1 MLLQWQCLWQHAP
14 EHLQQTRL
22 LLSHRHRHRAG
33 NNRNRSICRN
43 ADARRNSKSTEI
55 CFLFIGD
62 GMSYPQFQAASD
74 YLGAIADEDYVKAL
88 PSNSY
93 EDRGGAVLDG
103 SEAGYKVTYT
113 QADAEAVT
121 AEDGRVILMDEHLAD
136 SDAMD
141 YDMDRAD
148 GEWALS
154 DYVQK
159 GIEVL
164 DNDTGFFMMCEGG
177 KIDWACHANDAGAK
191 DKTEDLHKMIKE
203 YKFDEQE

>member
-1 MLLQWQCLWQHAP
+1 
-14 EHLQQTRL
+14 
-22 LLSHRHRHRAG
+22 
-33 NNRNRSICRN
+33 
-43 ADARRNSKSTEI
+43 
-55 CFLFIGD
+55 
-62 GMSYPQFQAASD
+62 MSYPQFQAASD

-93 EDRGGAVLDG
+93 EDRGGTVLDG
-103 SEAGYKVTYT
+103 PEAGYKVTYT

-121 AEDGRVILMDEHLAD
+121 DEDGRVILMNEHLAD

-148 GEWALS
+148 GE
-154 DYVQK
+154 
-159 GIEVL
+159 
-164 DNDTGFFMMCEGG
+164 
-177 KIDWACHANDAGAK
+177 WACHANDAGAK

>member
-1 MLLQWQCLWQHAP
+1 
-14 EHLQQTRL
+14 
-22 LLSHRHRHRAG
+22 
-33 NNRNRSICRN
+33 
-43 ADARRNSKSTEI
+43 
-55 CFLFIGD
+55 
-62 GMSYPQFQAASD
+62 MSYPQFQAASD
-74 YLGAIADEDYVKAL
+74 YLGAIADEDNVKAL

-103 SEAGYKVTYT
+103 PEAGYKVTYT
-113 QADAEAVT
+113 QADVEAVT

-191 DKTEDLHKMIKE
+191 DKTEDLYKMIKE